1 MILDWL
7 RRLPNLVAGVLAGA
21 LAAVVMTLAM
31 AASRYWLGIMP
42 PVEAIPDRV
51 SALLSINTFF
61 SLFGKYG
68 GYNGLKQFGILSGLR
83 GVLAVGIVVGVLYAL
98 VVESVPS
105 RRSRRWM
112 RGTSLPAL
120 LFVAIAGFV
129 AWIGLVIFLWS
140 DMASNFRGLPFT
152 WARITSVAAYFI
164 WIALFIATLIASY
177 RFMTRRPLPTGTI
190 DTAPV
195 VVTPTTR
202 PLGQPLSRRAIGVAA
217 IAALLTW
224 PIYWLLKRMY
234 NEAVFP
240 YDGTVNS
247 GEGVTPITPIDHFY
261 TVTKN
266 VVDPNVNRD
275 IWRLE
280 VGGHVNKGVSYS
292 YDDLQ
297 KFDQVDQET
306 TLMCISNKIGA
317 GLFSNAN
324 WRGVRLHDVLQASG
338 VKDGA
343 FDCFVHGADGY
354 RDSFTIAKA
363 MEETT
368 LVVYQINGEPLP
380 RRHGYP
386 VRLVVPGMYG
396 EKNVKWVTRIDIST
410 KDEKGFYEEQGWG
423 PDFVPKTRSDIF
435 FPRTRL
441 TGKGFIFTPSA
452 GNEFK
457 VGKASQVKGRAFAAD
472 RGIKGVEFS
481 VDNGATWAPAEIY
494 YPGTKLTWSLWR
506 FEWTP
511 EKPGDYVLLTRA
523 TDDTGA
529 AQPSE
534 SRGIVPQGAQGYQ
547 KVTATVS

>member
-1 MILDWL
+1 MIMSWV
-7 RRLPNLVAGVLAGA
+7 RRLPNVVAGILAGVA
-21 LAAVVMTLAM
+21 AAVVMTLAM
-31 AASRYWLGIMP
+31 AVSRYWLGIMP
-42 PVEAIPDRV
+42 LVEAIPDRV

-83 GVLAVGIVVGVLYAL
+83 GVLAVGIVVGVLYSL

-105 RRSRRWM
+105 RRSRRWIL
-112 RGTSLPAL
+112 GTSLPAF
-120 LFVAIAGFV
+120 LFVTIAGLV
-129 AWIGLVIFLWS
+129 VWIGLVIFLWPVI
-140 DMASNFRGLPFT
+140 ASNYRGLPFT
-152 WARITSVAAYFI
+152 WARIATIAAIFI
-164 WIALFIATLIASY
+164 WIALFIGTLIGTY
-177 RFMTRRPLPTGTI
+177 RFITRRPHSASQTDVETSPVSPDVLP
-190 DTAPV
+190 
-195 VVTPTTR
+195 
-202 PLGQPLSRRAIGVAA
+202 LSQPLSRRAIGIAGAAA
-217 IAALLTW
+217 ILTY
-224 PIYWLLKRMY
+224 PIYRMLKSMY
-234 NEAVFP
+234 NDAAFP
-240 YDGTVNS
+240 YDGTVYS
-247 GEGVTPITPIDHFY
+247 GEDIQPITPVDRFY

-266 VVDPNVNRD
+266 VVDPDVNRG
-275 IWRLE
+275 IWQLE
-280 VGGHVNKGVSYS
+280 VGGHVGKGVSYS

-324 WRGVRLHDVLQASG
+324 WHGVRLHDLLQASG

-343 FDCFVHGADGY
+343 FDCFVRGADGY
-354 RDSFTIAKA
+354 RDSFPIAKA

-410 KDEKGFYEEQGWG
+410 KDEKGFYEDQGWG
-423 PDFVPKTRSDIF
+423 PDFVPKTRSDVF

-441 TGKGFIFTPSA
+441 TGKGFVFTPTA
-452 GNEFK
+452 GNEFQ
-457 VGKASQVKGRAFAAD
+457 VGKRSQIKGRAFAAD

-494 YPGTKLTWSLWR
+494 YPGTKLTWALWR

-511 EKPGDYVLLTRA
+511 EKPGDYVVLTRA
-523 TDDTGA
+523 TDGTGA
-529 AQPSE
+529 SQPPE
-534 SRGIVPQGAQGYQ
+534 ERGIVPQGAQGYQ

>member
-1 MILDWL
+1 MIIDWL
-7 RRLPNLVAGVLAGA
+7 RRLPNLVAGILAGTV
-21 LAAVVMTLAM
+21 AAVVMTLAM

-42 PVEAIPDRV
+42 LVEAIPDRA

-83 GVLAVGIVVGVLYAL
+83 GVLAAGIVVGILYAL

-105 RRSRRWM
+105 RRNRRWVF
-112 RGTSLPAL
+112 GTSLPAF
-120 LFVAIAGFV
+120 LFVTIAG
-129 AWIGLVIFLWS
+129 LVVWGALIVFLWPVI
-140 DMASNFRGLPFT
+140 ASNYRGLPFT
-152 WARITSVAAYFI
+152 WARVVTIAAMFV
-164 WIALFIATLIASY
+164 WIALFIGTLIGSY
-177 RFMTRRPLPTGTI
+177 RFMTARAPR
-190 DTAPV
+190 DTQASPPETTV
-195 VVTPTTR
+195 VQ
-202 PLGQPLSRRAIGVAA
+202 PLGQPLSRRAIGTAGV
-217 IAALLTW
+217 AALLTY
-224 PIYWLLKRMY
+224 PIYRLLKSMY
-234 NEAVFP
+234 NDSAFP
-240 YDGTVNS
+240 YDGTVYS
-247 GEGVTPITPIDHFY
+247 GEGIQPITPTDSFY

-266 VVDPNVNRD
+266 IVDPNVDRG

-280 VGGHVNKGVSYS
+280 IGGHVGKGISYS
-292 YDDLQ
+292 YEDLQ

-324 WRGVRLHDVLQASG
+324 WRGVRLHDLLQASG
-338 VKDGA
+338 VKDRA
-343 FDCFVHGADGY
+343 FDCFVRGADGY
-354 RDSFTIAKA
+354 RDSFPIAKA

-410 KDEKGFYEEQGWG
+410 KDEKGFYEDQGWG
-423 PDFVPKTRSDIF
+423 PDFVPKTRSDVF
-435 FPRTRL
+435 FPRTQL
-441 TGKGFIFTPSA
+441 TGKGFVFTPSA
-452 GNEFK
+452 GNEFQ
-457 VGKASQVKGRAFAAD
+457 VGKRSQIKGRAFAAN

-494 YPGTKLTWSLWR
+494 YPGTKLTWALWR

-511 EKPGDYVLLTRA
+511 EKPGDFVVLTRA
-523 TDDTGA
+523 TDGTGA
-529 AQPSE
+529 SQPPE
-534 SRGIVPQGAQGYQ
+534 ERGIVPQGAQGYQ
-547 KVTATVS
+547 KVTASVG

>member
-1 MILDWL
+1 MIHDWL
-7 RRLPNLVAGVLAGA
+7 RRLPNLVAGILAGA

-42 PVEAIPDRV
+42 LVEAIPDRA

-83 GVLAVGIVVGVLYAL
+83 GVLAAGIVVGILYAL

-105 RRSRRWM
+105 RRNRRWVF
-112 RGTSLPAL
+112 GTSLPAF
-120 LFVAIAGFV
+120 LFVTIAG
-129 AWIGLVIFLWS
+129 LVVWGALIVFLWPVI
-140 DMASNFRGLPFT
+140 ASNYRGLPFT
-152 WARITSVAAYFI
+152 RARVVTIAAMFV
-164 WIALFIATLIASY
+164 WIALFIGTLIGSY
-177 RFMTRRPLPTGTI
+177 RFMTPRAPR
-190 DTAPV
+190 DTQASPPETTV
-195 VVTPTTR
+195 VQ
-202 PLGQPLSRRAIGVAA
+202 PLGQPLSRRAIGTAGVT
-217 IAALLTW
+217 ALLTY
-224 PIYWLLKRMY
+224 PIYRLLKSMY
-234 NEAVFP
+234 NDSAFP
-240 YDGTVNS
+240 YDDTVYS
-247 GEGVTPITPIDHFY
+247 GEGIQPITPTDSFY

-266 VVDPNVNRD
+266 IVDPNVDRG

-280 VGGHVNKGVSYS
+280 IGGHVGKGISYS
-292 YDDLQ
+292 YEDLQ

-324 WRGVRLHDVLQASG
+324 WRGVRLHDLLQASG

-343 FDCFVHGADGY
+343 FDCFVRGADGY
-354 RDSFTIAKA
+354 RDSFPIAKA

-410 KDEKGFYEEQGWG
+410 KDEKGFYEDQGWG
-423 PDFVPKTRSDIF
+423 PDFVPKTRSDVF
-435 FPRTRL
+435 FPRTQL
-441 TGKGFIFTPSA
+441 TGKGFVFTPSA
-452 GNEFK
+452 GNEFQ
-457 VGKASQVKGRAFAAD
+457 VGKRSQIKGRAFAAN

-494 YPGTKLTWSLWR
+494 YPGTKLTWALWR

-511 EKPGDYVLLTRA
+511 EKPGDFVVLTRA
-523 TDDTGA
+523 TDGTGA
-529 AQPSE
+529 SQPPE
-534 SRGIVPQGAQGYQ
+534 ERGIVPQGAQGYQ
-547 KVTATVS
+547 KVTASVG

>member
-1 MILDWL
+1 MIHDWL
-7 RRLPNLVAGVLAGA
+7 RRLPNLVAGILAGA

-42 PVEAIPDRV
+42 LVEAIPDRA

-83 GVLAVGIVVGVLYAL
+83 GVLAAGIVVGILYAL

-105 RRSRRWM
+105 RRNRRWVF
-112 RGTSLPAL
+112 GTSLPAF
-120 LFVAIAGFV
+120 LFVTIAG
-129 AWIGLVIFLWS
+129 LVVWGALIVFLWPVI
-140 DMASNFRGLPFT
+140 ASNYRGLPFT
-152 WARITSVAAYFI
+152 RARVVTIAAMFV
-164 WIALFIATLIASY
+164 WIALFIGTLIGSY
-177 RFMTRRPLPTGTI
+177 RFMTPRAPR
-190 DTAPV
+190 DTQASPPETTV
-195 VVTPTTR
+195 VQP
-202 PLGQPLSRRAIGVAA
+202 PGQPLSRRAIGTAGV
-217 IAALLTW
+217 AALLTY
-224 PIYWLLKRMY
+224 PIYRLLKSMY
-234 NEAVFP
+234 NDSAFP
-240 YDGTVNS
+240 YDGTVYS
-247 GEGVTPITPIDHFY
+247 GEGIQPITPTDSFY

-266 VVDPNVNRD
+266 IVDPNVDRG

-280 VGGHVNKGVSYS
+280 IGGHVGKGISYS
-292 YDDLQ
+292 YEDLQ

-324 WRGVRLHDVLQASG
+324 WRGVRLHDLLQASG

-343 FDCFVHGADGY
+343 FDCFVRGADGY
-354 RDSFTIAKA
+354 RDSFPIAKA

-410 KDEKGFYEEQGWG
+410 KDEKGFYEDQGWG
-423 PDFVPKTRSDIF
+423 PDFVPKTRSDVF
-435 FPRTRL
+435 FPRTQL
-441 TGKGFIFTPSA
+441 TGKGFVFTPSA
-452 GNEFK
+452 GNEFQ
-457 VGKASQVKGRAFAAD
+457 VGKRSQIKGRAFAAN

-494 YPGTKLTWSLWR
+494 YPGTKLTWALWR

-511 EKPGDYVLLTRA
+511 EKPGDFVVLTRA
-523 TDDTGA
+523 TDGTGA
-529 AQPSE
+529 SQPPE
-534 SRGIVPQGAQGYQ
+534 ERGIVPQGAQGYQ
-547 KVTATVS
+547 KVTASVG